1 MTNLSFVGGGL
12 NLTNR
17 GRLEKIQLFRPKVV
31 ALKPKLHQ
39 NLMQP
44 RQATAADKANRA
56 NRQPQTL
63 SYLRIRQWRLLKE
76 QQTNHLS
83 ATGRQTINS
92 IPRCVNHAAE
102 QIGRTGAA

>member
-17 GRLEKIQLFRPKVV
+17 GRLEQIQLFRPKVA

-39 NLMQP
+39 TLMQP

-63 SYLRIRQWRLLKE
+63 SYLRLRQWRLLKA

-83 ATGRQTINS
+83 AAGGQMMTA
-92 IPRCVNHAAE
+92 IPNAPCL
-102 QIGRTGAA
+102 